1 MIFIKICDVWCKIR
15 SGSDRPSAESAI
27 IDRYA
32 RNDVW
37 TTLTDSEE
45 DIKTTNN

>member
-1 MIFIKICDVWCKIR
+1 MIFIKIGDVWCKIR

-27 IDRYA
+27 IDRYV

-37 TTLTDSEE
+37 TTLTDTEG